1 MSMYY
6 CHGCDYYHDSKGGS
20 GYNDRDGKAYCDETA
35 PEKIEYPANFDAWV
49 IDQQEKSMR
58 DKYQDY
64 LDDCPTDIPAQEW
77 PASAMSFDEFCSN
90 YDPTEG

>member
-6 CHGCDYYHDSKGGS
+6 CHGCDYCHDSKGGV
-20 GYNDRDGKAYCDETA
+20 GYNEVNGKSYCDETA
-35 PEKIEYPANFDAWV
+35 PEVITYPANFDAWV
-49 IDQQEKSMR
+49 IDMQEKAMR

-64 LDDCPTDIPAQEW
+64 LDECPTDIPAHEW
-77 PASAMSFDEFCSN
+77 PASAMSFDEFCAN